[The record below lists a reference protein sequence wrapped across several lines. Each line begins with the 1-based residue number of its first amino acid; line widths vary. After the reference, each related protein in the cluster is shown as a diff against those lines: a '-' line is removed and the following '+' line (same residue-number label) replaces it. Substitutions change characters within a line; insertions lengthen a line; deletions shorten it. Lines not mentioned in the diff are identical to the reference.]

1 MDELLVIRARG
12 ITKYFGDVVAL
23 DGIDLDLAPGPG
35 SAR

>member
-1 MDELLVIRARG
+1 MDSLPVIRARG
-12 ITKYFGDVVAL
+12 ITKYFGDVVDL